1 MRSYIFLIENLD
13 RNRII
18 RILFP
23 FDRFEDWRRI
33 RYDIFKR
40 MHRVGSFVIFLI
52 ENFDPVKKSNYSS
65 LVFEVRY
72 DVCKRIYYELDS
84 LLHF

>member
-1 MRSYIFLIENLD
+1 
-13 RNRII
+13 
-18 RILFP
+18 
-23 FDRFEDWRRI
+23 
-33 RYDIFKR
+33 

-72 DVCKRIYYELDS
+72 DICKRMYYELDS

>member
-1 MRSYIFLIENLD
+1 
-13 RNRII
+13 
-18 RILFP
+18 
-23 FDRFEDWRRI
+23 
-33 RYDIFKR
+33 

-72 DVCKRIYYELDS
+72 DNVCKRMYYAFFVT
-84 LLHF
+84 LLIENVDPVKKIEKSNYSSFILLPITLKIGDE